1 MVGSKAGPDAHDID
15 ARWLMA
21 YAAALGETAAEY
33 LDTTRPEGLV
43 AHPLFSVCYEWP
55 LAVELRAKLT
65 SEEIAARSVHAT
77 HNLVI
82 HRPVKAGD
90 RLETTATVT
99 LIEARSPGAYQ
110 VTRFETVD
118 QRGQAVTTTEYGSI
132 YRGISVDP
140 PPGPLPRV
148 EGRRNEA
155 VTQRDKDQKA
165 PLSPE
170 ERGPKFEP
178 RRSRR
183 ASDEESGEVRAEIME
198 GWSTKVSI
206 NAGLAHVYTECAR
219 IWNPIHTDRAVA
231 IGAGLPDIIL
241 HGTATL
247 ALAVSQVLRRE
258 PAEAARRVRRIT
270 CRFTGMVRLPSAIT
284 VQGLGETWERASRV
298 IAFQAL
304 TEDGRPAVGKGMIE
318 IEA

>member
-1 MVGSKAGPDAHDID
+1 MVGRKAGPYVHDID

-21 YAAALGETAAEY
+21 YAAALEETAPEY
-33 LDTTRPEGLV
+33 FDTARPEGLT

-55 LAVELRAKLT
+55 AAVELRAQLT
-65 SEEIAARSVHAT
+65 SADVAAQSVHAT
-77 HNLVI
+77 HDLVI

-99 LIEARSPGAYQ
+99 LIEPRSPGAYQ

-118 QRGQAVTTTEYGSI
+118 QQGRPVTTTEYGSI
-132 YRGISVDP
+132 YRGVSIDP
-140 PPGPLPRV
+140 APGPVRPKGS
-148 EGRRNEA
+148 GRAENESS
-155 VTQRDKDQKA
+155 VWSTSV
-165 PLSPE
+165 PLS
-170 ERGPKFEP
+170 
-178 RRSRR
+178 
-183 ASDEESGEVRAEIME
+183 
-198 GWSTKVSI
+198 
-206 NAGLAHVYTECAR
+206 AGLAHVYTECAR

-258 PAEAARRVRRIT
+258 PAEAARRVRRIA

-284 VQGLGETWERASRV
+284 VQGLGETTERASRV
-298 IAFQAL
+298 IDFQAL
-304 TEDGRPAVGKGMIE
+304 TEDGRPAVGKGLIE
-318 IEA
+318 IGA